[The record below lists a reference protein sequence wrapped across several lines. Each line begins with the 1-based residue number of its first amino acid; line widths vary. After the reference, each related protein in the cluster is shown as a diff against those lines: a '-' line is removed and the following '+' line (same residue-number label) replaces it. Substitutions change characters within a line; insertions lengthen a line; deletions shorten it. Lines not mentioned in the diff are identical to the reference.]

1 MEQNNIVEF
10 KLIHDDACED
20 SVLAT
25 ILNIKNAINE
35 CRDIL
40 DESCFFS
47 SKNKII
53 FNAIKE
59 IDRRGEVPTILNITP
74 IVLENGKKER
84 ITVSDILVL
93 ADNTILYDFYNYT
106 LRLSILAEKRKV
118 YELGYN
124 LMLSCSNEAE
134 ELTDI
139 VSNARKDLDSLQDK
153 KQDQFITIDK
163 SLEDVNAIVSN
174 NISGESST
182 IGTHTGFEKL
192 DEHGG
197 FHDGDLVIIAA
208 ETSQGKTSFAL
219 SITKNILDNGG
230 KIAFYSME
238 MQHYKLTARLV
249 SMESTVS
256 SSSILYNKLNND
268 ELKKFDTAV
277 NNLMD
282 KNLYYDDRS
291 TSNID
296 VILASIRN
304 MKVKYDIDG
313 AVIDYLQI
321 LSINRGNRNST
332 DEQLMGEIA
341 RRLKNL
347 AKELGIWIVALS
359 QLSRNQDNPVPT
371 MSRLRSSGQIAEAAD
386 MVILIYRPECYQKR
400 YPEPY
405 TNSSTDGTAMISIV
419 KARDTGRDDFLCA
432 FNARNTHFY
441 DDFNIGTY
449 SAKSSEDAP
458 F

>member
-1 MEQNNIVEF
+1 
-10 KLIHDDACED
+10 
-20 SVLAT
+20 
-25 ILNIKNAINE
+25 
-35 CRDIL
+35 
-40 DESCFFS
+40 
-47 SKNKII
+47 
-53 FNAIKE
+53 
-59 IDRRGEVPTILNITP
+59 
-74 IVLENGKKER
+74 
-84 ITVSDILVL
+84 
-93 ADNTILYDFYNYT
+93 
-106 LRLSILAEKRKV
+106 
-118 YELGYN
+118 
-124 LMLSCSNEAE
+124 MLSCSNEAE

-230 KIAFYSME
+230 KVAFYSME

-332 DEQLMGEIA
+332 DEQLMG
-341 RRLKNL
+341 
-347 AKELGIWIVALS
+347 
-359 QLSRNQDNPVPT
+359 
-371 MSRLRSSGQIAEAAD
+371 
-386 MVILIYRPECYQKR
+386 
-400 YPEPY
+400 
-405 TNSSTDGTAMISIV
+405 
-419 KARDTGRDDFLCA
+419 
-432 FNARNTHFY
+432 
-441 DDFNIGTY
+441 
-449 SAKSSEDAP
+449 
-458 F
+458 